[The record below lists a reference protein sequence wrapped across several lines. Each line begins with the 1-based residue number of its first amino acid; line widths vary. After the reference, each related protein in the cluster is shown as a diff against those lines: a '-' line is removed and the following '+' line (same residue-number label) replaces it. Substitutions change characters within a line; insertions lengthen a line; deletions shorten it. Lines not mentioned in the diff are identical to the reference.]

1 LIAIKTEPC
10 NEIWLFIFLRRW
22 STHTSHS
29 QCSPTGDSSARD
41 PRKSGKPWTR
51 EVGACARDRTGE
63 KRSRG
68 FLAAGTA
75 DRASCC
81 GRPTERRG
89 RRRSVRKCT
98 PKRAVYWPRT
108 KREVCYGAL
117 LPRVTTTTTT
127 TYSEHHLS
135 ILPYHSAGC
144 PSADKGATERNRRR
158 NTRGGEKTVVRKER
172 ERERERERARESLVC
187 ARVPTTEISPQGTRL
202 HVALDLA
209 PASPPSDGRWD
220 VPRSSE

>member
-1 LIAIKTEPC
+1 MGQDKKGA
-10 NEIWLFIFLRRW
+10 FARFLRGRN
-22 STHTSHS
+22 
-29 QCSPTGDSSARD
+29 
-41 PRKSGKPWTR
+41 
-51 EVGACARDRTGE
+51 
-63 KRSRG
+63 
-68 FLAAGTA
+68 GTA

-127 TYSEHHLS
+127 TYCEHHLS

-158 NTRGGEKTVVRKER
+158 NTRGGEKTVVWRETER
-172 ERERERERARESLVC
+172 VSRLCTRTDDRNFAPGYAPPRGTRSSTGVPTIRWTMGRPTIERIGVDIVGAVLHDVRRVGERSSC
-187 ARVPTTEISPQGTRL
+187 AR
-202 HVALDLA
+202 
-209 PASPPSDGRWD
+209 
-220 VPRSSE
+220 SSCSSIYIT